1 MKLQTTPTERKPM
14 VNAISELLGV
24 PATYLRTPTYAF
36 RIGCVIVNRDGTTDC
51 DNPAELER
59 LIPMLIESG
68 YLAEAPVIVRD
79 PSAEPETYQEPHEG
93 KPQAEEPAATSVDE
107 ELYAAPRIQ
116 ESGEAVT
123 EMTLTVPI
131 TGMEPGDLRN
141 LVFTLYSKQHLINKA
156 VGGGELFIHDNVIS
170 RLQEIEF
177 ESTDQ
182 FIELLADFKG
192 LDELRGISLD
202 ENHFSMSF
210 PSDGR
215 HTDDLTIYALLLSKV
230 FESCKV
236 TKRVRPILYSL
247 GDNEK
252 YLMHSWLIRLG
263 CGGSD
268 FKALRKR
275 MTEGLAGFCA
285 FPDQKRADKHK
296 AKYAEIRRIRREISE
311 EVTCHDE

>member
-1 MKLQTTPTERKPM
+1 MTLQTTPTDRKPM

-24 PATYLRTPTYAF
+24 PATYLRAPTYAF
-36 RIGCVIVNRDGTTDC
+36 RIGCVIVNRDGSTDC

-68 YLAEAPVIVRD
+68 YLAEAPIIARN
-79 PSAEPETYQEPHEG
+79 PNAEPETYQEPHEG
-93 KPQAEEPAATSVDE
+93 KPQAEEPVITSADDGPN
-107 ELYAAPRIQ
+107 AAPEIQ

-123 EMTLTVPI
+123 EMTLTMPI
-131 TGMEPGDLRN
+131 TGMGSGDLRN

-177 ESTDQ
+177 ESIAQ
-182 FIELLADFKG
+182 LVELLADFKG
-192 LDELRGISLD
+192 LDELRGIALD
-202 ENHFSMSF
+202 ENHFSMRF

-215 HTDDLTIYALLLSKV
+215 HTDDLTNYALLLSKV
-230 FESCKV
+230 FESCKA

-263 CGGSD
+263 CGGPD

-275 MTEGLAGFCA
+275 MTEGLTGFCA

-296 AKYAEIRRIRREISE
+296 AKYAEIRRIRREVSE
-311 EVTCHDE
+311 EVTDHEE